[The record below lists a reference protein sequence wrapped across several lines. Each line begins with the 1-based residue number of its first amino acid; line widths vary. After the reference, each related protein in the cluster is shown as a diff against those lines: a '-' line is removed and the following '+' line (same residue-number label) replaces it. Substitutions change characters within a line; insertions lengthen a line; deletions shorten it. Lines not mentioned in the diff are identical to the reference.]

1 MKNEIKAIVL
11 IIISL
16 LTACSSTKI
25 PQSNSLNSR
34 YQEEQ
39 PALSGDGR
47 WLAFVTNRDGKNQI
61 VLYNLQQNKF
71 VELPNLNS
79 SDAIAE
85 NPSLSRTGR
94 YLVYLSTV
102 QNTPQI
108 FLYDRATNRSE
119 ILTKNY
125 RHWLRNPHI
134 SPDGRYIVFETSR
147 RGQWDLEVLDRGFN
161 IELDIPDGSI
171 ISDQ

>member
-1 MKNEIKAIVL
+1 MRNAIIL
-11 IIISL
+11 IIISF
-16 LTACSSTKI
+16 LTACSSTTI

-39 PALSGDGR
+39 PALSGNGR
-47 WLAFVTNRDGKNQI
+47 WLAFVTNRDGRSQI
-61 VLYNLQQNKF
+61 VLYDLQQAQF
-71 VELPNLNS
+71 VQLPNLNP
-79 SDAIAE
+79 SDAIAQS
-85 NPSLSRTGR
+85 PSLSRTGR
-94 YLVYLSTV
+94 YLVYLSTI
-102 QNTPQI
+102 QGSPQI
-108 FLYDRATNRSE
+108 FLYDRATERSE